1 MMYPL
6 HLRLILKASV
16 TAGAAIYAT
25 ENRKLLYN
33 GHTYEALGWECLVD
47 SFGAWGD
54 RATKTF
60 SRLASRL
67 ATQTRLSNATVCP
80 ICIAS

>member
-1 MMYPL
+1 MVKLQLMMYLL

-33 GHTYEALGWECLVD
+33 GHAYEALGWECLPIVVD
-47 SFGAWGD
+47 SFGA
-54 RATKTF
+54 
-60 SRLASRL
+60 
-67 ATQTRLSNATVCP
+67 
-80 ICIAS
+80 